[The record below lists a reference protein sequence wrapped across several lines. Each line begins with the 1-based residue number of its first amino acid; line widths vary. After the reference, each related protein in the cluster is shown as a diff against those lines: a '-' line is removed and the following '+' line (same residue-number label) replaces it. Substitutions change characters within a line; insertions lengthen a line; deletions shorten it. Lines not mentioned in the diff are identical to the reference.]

1 MQVHL
6 QRRTHSVFAAGL
18 LEGAKD
24 QRAATA
30 LLHVVGQILTCDVR
44 GAALIRT
51 LHGKTRAVEL
61 VVLRDEKATVSIDVH
76 L

>member
-1 MQVHL
+1 M
-6 QRRTHSVFAAGL
+6 FAAGL
-18 LEGAKD
+18 LKGAED

-51 LHGKTRAVEL
+51 LHGKARAVVL
-61 VVLRDEKATVSIDVH
+61 MVLRDERQKSQH
-76 L
+76 